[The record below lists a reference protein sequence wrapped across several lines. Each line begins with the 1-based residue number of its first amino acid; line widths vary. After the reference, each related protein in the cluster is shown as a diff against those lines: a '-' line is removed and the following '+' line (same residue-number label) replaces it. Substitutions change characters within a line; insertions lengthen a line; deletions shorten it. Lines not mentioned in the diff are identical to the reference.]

1 MTQNIKKF
9 LNPKIY
15 LIFLTKTINTLYFF
29 LLPKNKKIVLNGF
42 FNKPL
47 GYIKK
52 FNFGDDLNFYIL
64 KRIFPTRTLFSANN
78 LLFFK
83 ENLLFIGSI
92 IGNYSDSKS
101 IIWGSGAIEDNI
113 IIKKPKRI
121 LGVRGPMTRDLLLK
135 NNIDCPSIYSDPALL
150 LPILYNPNNKKKYK
164 YGIIPHYVD
173 IKSEN
178 LILLKSILGN
188 NVKIIS
194 LINYSSIQDVIN
206 QINECEYILSSSLH
220 GIIVSDAYKVPNI
233 WIELSNKVVGSGF
246 KFYDY
251 FSSVNRAI
259 KSPLCIKTNISR
271 EEIDQCLHQYDRPN
285 IDIIPFLKATPIQL
299 NNSIIEK
306 AYHYYN
312 VSPSIIDNYTCI

>member
-1 MTQNIKKF
+1 MIPNRKKL

-15 LIFLTKTINTLYFF
+15 IVFLSKIINTLYFF

-42 FNKPL
+42 FNKSL
-47 GYIKK
+47 GHIKK

-64 KRIFPTRTLFSANN
+64 TNLFPNRIFFSANN
-78 LLFFK
+78 LLSFK

-101 IIWGSGAIEDNI
+101 IIWGSGAIKDNV
-113 IIKKPKRI
+113 IIKKPKCI
-121 LGVRGPMTRDLLLK
+121 LAVRGPLTRDLLLK

-150 LPILYNPNNKKKYK
+150 LPIIYKPNKKKKYK

-178 LILLKSILGN
+178 LVLLKTILGD

-194 LINYSSIQDVIN
+194 LINYSSIQDIVD

-220 GIIVSDAYKVPNI
+220 GIIVSDAYNIPNI
-233 WIELSNKVVGSGF
+233 WIELSNNVVGSGF

-251 FSSVNRAI
+251 FSSVNRLI
-259 KSPLCIKTNISR
+259 KSPLCIKKNISKVK
-271 EEIDQCLHQYDRPN
+271 IDEYLHQYNRPN
-285 IDIIPFLKATPIQL
+285 IDIIPFLKATPIQFD
-299 NNSIIEK
+299 NSFIEK

-312 VSPSIIDNYTCI
+312 VIP